1 MADQEIEQKT
11 IEASEKLL
19 EFLKDA
25 SEGASDQE
33 AVAKWNAWKEG
44 EEKKSSEE
52 KVLFELTGIKL
63 EAKNLDSI
71 DFSGCILSNASITN
85 VVFHHASFKKA
96 ILQKVKIKAT
106 QFTGADLRYADLR
119 GADCQEAEFDGA
131 NLYQA
136 NLQDAKL
143 GKATLNGARLQEA
156 ILVGANLNAASIVGA
171 SFKDANL
178 TKANLEKATL
188 SGTSFE
194 NATLVQ
200 ATLIEAELDN
210 AILSSAKLNNAD
222 LTKAVLTAAKLDD
235 AQLENAKLNGAR
247 LEEANLFNAKLDG
260 VKLVS
265 AVLTKTNFK
274 TAFLKNADLSRSTI
288 EEAFFHHANL
298 FQAVFEQAK
307 IRKTS
312 FDHADLQK
320 GILHLAEL
328 EDVRFKMAN
337 LKGASFQKAKLAS
350 VHFEGACLVDVVL
363 LNAEI
368 EQANFRQ
375 ANLEGADLRNVNLKD
390 SILDRAY
397 FKGADFT
404 GTKGLTDKWRLVH
417 TIVSNPESGRELSK
431 EDLSNANLSNAYLS
445 GADLRKTNL
454 RGTILDGANLLGVKF
469 SRLDMR
475 GQKGGAQFYMEV
487 FPNELKAI
495 ESRRKRA
502 SASLPGLSPEPE
514 VESHGAYAL
523 FVQDSLTAQYTEI
536 LYPSLDE
543 SSSEEP
549 ATPAMLPDMNK
560 IIYGDMVKL
569 DLLGLALSGGGIR
582 SATFCLGVIQVLQ
595 KYGMFKHVDYLST
608 VSGGGYI
615 GSCLS
620 TAMSDNRSKNPFQY
634 EKGEQEPQIVH
645 HLRNSSKYLTA
656 SSYTDTLK
664 PYAMFARGVLSNLL
678 VVLIF
683 VLPFTILLEGVGHLF
698 FGESNPMN
706 TLKDLESLFLTLTV
720 IMFSIL
726 IILLPFVL
734 GWIQRSYYIKDTSL
748 ASFHW
753 WAKRLTPATVARGGL
768 LLLGLILIFWGLI
781 PNIEAIVS
789 ATWGWLSGAAGAA
802 WSWIQSNVRIL
813 LWSIGIAAGVA
824 ALVYLA
830 RFSLIVIGVIK
841 AIFSMLSGKGFSNYS
856 KSRRGYE
863 AVSPSQYSYSREQT
877 GRTNK
882 QNTAEKLDNKEV
894 EAKKEPSRYF
904 ETIEGLTAWSFLLGF
919 FFLGAF
925 LVATNW
931 EVLDAFFNN
940 NIRWI
945 ASGLC
950 AVVVLTLIL
959 STFLKPVRKVGLHA
973 VNIVLG
979 PFILFALLALPLF
992 LLWRHF
998 IHDLRVEDIEVFN
1011 LFVINS
1017 TAFQWI
1023 VRLLAFA
1030 GSVGAFVSLK
1040 WFYNPNVSS
1049 MHQFFR
1055 DRLSKA
1061 YLVRVNEQE
1070 SYPDHVD
1077 DLKMSKLNKEG
1088 SSAPYHLINVALNLP
1103 GSKADDLRGRNADF
1117 FFFGSRYTGGPRT
1130 GYCKTELLEKQ
1141 DPHINLGTAMAI
1153 SAAAAAPNMGTYT
1166 MKGLRTVLTLLN
1178 IRLGYWMTNPD
1189 RILDQSQFIDADSR
1203 VRRTLEQA
1211 SLGPLNLLNEFRGK
1225 LDEEGPSVNLS
1236 DGGHIENMGI
1246 YELLR
1251 RRCKYIISVEGA
1263 SDPDGKFASFLQ
1275 LIRYARIDMGIEILI
1290 NLDGIIKGTSS
1301 WALGSIR
1308 YGPKKEHWG
1317 YLLYIKLTVTDEL
1330 EHNYIRS
1337 YKKDHPEFPYESIAD
1352 QSFDE
1357 AQFEVYRELGYQN
1370 ARTFFEA
1377 YLSSEER
1384 SSNQIELD
1392 QLDALFEGEWV
1403 K

>member
-1 MADQEIEQKT
+1 MAAIENEQT
-11 IEASEKLL
+11 IIEASKKLE
-19 EFLKDA
+19 EFLKG
-25 SEGASDQE
+25 STDQE
-33 AVAKWNAWKEG
+33 AVAKWNAWKES
-44 EEKKSSEE
+44 EEKKGDDEN
-52 KVLFELTGIKL
+52 VLFELTGIML
-63 EAKNLDSI
+63 EGKNLDSI
-71 DFSGCILSNASITN
+71 DFSRCILSNTSAQN
-85 VVFHHASFKKA
+85 VVFHNARFKNA
-96 ILQKVKIKAT
+96 ILQKVAIKGA

-119 GADCQEAEFDGA
+119 GTGCQEAEFDGA

-136 NLQDAKL
+136 KLQDANL
-143 GKATLNGARLQEA
+143 SNASLNGARLQEA
-156 ILVGANLNAASIVGA
+156 ILVGADLKEVSMEGA
-171 SFKDANL
+171 SLKEANL
-178 TKANLEKATL
+178 TGANLEKATL
-188 SGTSFE
+188 RGTSFE
-194 NATLVQ
+194 KAILTQ
-200 ATLIEAELDN
+200 ATLREAVLDN
-210 AILSSAKLNNAD
+210 AILSSAKLKNAD
-222 LTKAVLTAAKLDD
+222 LTKAVLTAAKLDN
-235 AQLENAKLNGAR
+235 AQLENANLEGAH
-247 LEEANLFNAKLDG
+247 LEEANLFNARLEG
-260 VKLVS
+260 AKLVT
-265 AVLTKTNFK
+265 ATLTKANFR
-274 TAFLKNADLSRSTI
+274 TAFLKKADLSRATLD
-288 EEAFFHHANL
+288 EASFQHANL
-298 FQAVFEQAK
+298 SEAVLELATIK
-307 IRKTS
+307 KTN
-312 FDHADLQK
+312 FDHADLQQV
-320 GILHLAEL
+320 ILHKASL
-328 EDVRFKMAN
+328 EEVSFKMTN
-337 LKGASFQKAKLAS
+337 LREASFYKATLKNI
-350 VHFEGACLVDVVL
+350 HFEGACLVEAVL
-363 LNAEI
+363 HDAEI
-368 EQANFRQ
+368 EQSNFRQ
-375 ANLEGADLRNVNLKD
+375 ANLEHADLRNVNLRD

-397 FKGADFT
+397 FKGADIT

-417 TIVSNPESGRELSK
+417 NIVSNPESGRELSK

-487 FPNELKAI
+487 FPNELKTI
-495 ESRRKRA
+495 ENRRKRA
-502 SASLPGLSPEPE
+502 NASLPGHSPEPE
-514 VESHGAYAL
+514 SESHGAYTL
-523 FVQDSLTAQYTEI
+523 FAQDSLTSQYTEI
-536 LYPSLDE
+536 LYPSLDDP
-543 SSSEEP
+543 SSEES
-549 ATPAMLPDMNK
+549 TSPAMLPDMNK

-620 TAMSDNRSKNPFQY
+620 TAMSDNRSENPFQY

-683 VLPFTILLEGVGHLF
+683 VLPFAILLEGAGHLF
-698 FGESNPMN
+698 FGESNPMEKL
-706 TLKDLESLFLTLTV
+706 TDLEPLFLTLTV
-720 IMFSIL
+720 IMFGLL
-726 IILLPFVL
+726 IMLLPFVL

-768 LLLGLILIFWGLI
+768 LLLGLILVFWGVI
-781 PNIEAIVS
+781 PNIEAIVN
-789 ATWGWLSGAAGAA
+789 ATWGWVSGVAGTT
-802 WSWIQSNVRIL
+802 WSWIQSNVRTL
-813 LWSIGIAAGVA
+813 LWGIGIAAGAA
-824 ALVYLA
+824 ALYYLA
-830 RFSLIVIGVIK
+830 RFSLVVIGVIK
-841 AIFSMLSGKGFSNYS
+841 AIGSLLSGKGFSNYS

-863 AVSPSQYSYSREQT
+863 AASSTQYSYSQERPKDATKQPATEKPDNKVQDTKKDPSQYS
-877 GRTNK
+877 
-882 QNTAEKLDNKEV
+882 
-894 EAKKEPSRYF
+894 
-904 ETIEGLTAWSFLLGF
+904 ETIERLTAWSFLLGF
-919 FFLGAF
+919 LFLGAF

-931 EVLDAFFNN
+931 TVLDTFFNN
-940 NIRWI
+940 NVRWI
-945 ASGLC
+945 VSGLC
-950 AVVVLTLIL
+950 TVVVLTLIL
-959 STFLKPVRKVGLHA
+959 STFLKPVRKIGLQA

-979 PFILFALLALPLF
+979 PFILFAILALPLF
-992 LLWRHF
+992 LFWRHF
-998 IHDLRVEDIEVFN
+998 IHDLQVSDIEVFN

-1030 GSVGAFVSLK
+1030 GSVVAFVSLK

-1077 DLKMSKLNKEG
+1077 DLKLSKLNKEN

-1189 RILDQSQFIDADSR
+1189 RILDQSQFIGADSK
-1203 VRRTLEQA
+1203 VRRTLEQV

-1251 RRCKYIISVEGA
+1251 RRCKFIISVEGA

-1275 LIRYARIDMGIEILI
+1275 LIRYARIDMGIAILI

-1377 YLSSEER
+1377 YLSSEKG
-1384 SSNQIELD
+1384 SSIQIEVD
-1392 QLDALFEGEWV
+1392 QLEALFEGEWA